1 MISSIG
7 KPLNNF
13 FSWYLERRMVEIEN
27 FKSNPEIVQQQ
38 TLSSLISSAKS
49 TKFGISNNFS
59 SIYNSRSFKS
69 IIPLRKYDDFE
80 PFIKKAKNG
89 EPNILWPGKVK
100 WFAQSS
106 GTSSNT
112 IKHIP
117 ITIDSLKKCHY
128 KGGKDL
134 LAIYY
139 RNNPNTQ
146 LFSGKHLI
154 MGGNEKHLPGND
166 KSISGDLSAIIM
178 KNLPWWCEWRRS
190 PNKVKSLLQ
199 KNWVDK
205 LKYIVKHSSKDN
217 VQIIAGVPSWVL
229 IIMNE
234 VIKENNLN
242 YIHEI
247 WPSLELYL
255 HGGMNIAPYKKN
267 FESISSKKIN
277 FYQNYNATEGFFGLQ
292 SENDAD
298 DMLLMLDYGIYY
310 EFISKDNWKEDQPF
324 TLSLE
329 DVELNTPYEVVIS
342 SNGGLWRYRLEDT
355 VIFTSINPFKIKV
368 IGRTKQFINIA
379 GEELMIQHL
388 ETAINKASEKCLCSI
403 GEYTV
408 APVFKNSN
416 KSIGFHYWLI
426 EFCERPD
433 DLSNFRSILDIEL
446 QKVNIDYKSK
456 RENNYPL
463 NKPIIKEVP
472 KNTFYNWLESQN
484 KLGGQHKILR
494 INENKDKI
502 NEILEMENSN

>member
-13 FSWYLERRMVEIEN
+13 FSWYLEKRMIEIEN
-27 FKSNPEIVQQQ
+27 FKSNPIVVQQE
-38 TLSSLISSAKS
+38 TLSNLISTAKS
-49 TKFGISNNFS
+49 THFGISNNFN
-59 SIYNSRSFKS
+59 SISNERSFKS
-69 IIPLRKYDDFE
+69 TIPLRKYEDFK
-80 PFIKKAKNG
+80 PYIDKAKNG
-89 EPNILWPGKVK
+89 EANILWPGKVK

-134 LAIYY
+134 LSIYY
-139 RNNPNTQ
+139 SNNPNTQ

-154 MGGNEKHLPGND
+154 MGGNENHLPGND

-190 PNKVKSLLQ
+190 PKKIKSLLE
-199 KNWVDK
+199 KNWVEK
-205 LKYIVKHSSKDN
+205 LQYIVEHSSKDD

-229 IIMNE
+229 IIINE
-234 VIKENNLN
+234 VIKENEIND
-242 YIHEI
+242 IHEI

-255 HGGMNIAPYKKN
+255 HGGMNISPYKKK
-267 FESISSKKIN
+267 FQSISSKKIN

-292 SENDAD
+292 SENDAE

-310 EFISKDNWKEDQPF
+310 EFISKENWDKDQPL
-324 TLSLE
+324 TLTLE
-329 DVELNTPYEVVIS
+329 GVELNIPYEVVIS
-342 SNGGLWRYRLEDT
+342 TNGGLWRYRLEDT
-355 VIFTSINPFKIKV
+355 VIFTSVNPFKIKV

-379 GEELMIQHL
+379 GEELMIQHV
-388 ETAINKASEKCLCSI
+388 ESAIKKASEKCLCSI
-403 GEYTV
+403 NEYTV
-408 APVFKNSN
+408 APVFKNVD

-426 EFCERPD
+426 EFCEKPA
-433 DLSNFRSILDIEL
+433 DLSHFISILDLEL

-463 NKPIIKEVP
+463 NRPVIKEAR
-472 KNTFYNWLESQN
+472 KNTFYKWLESQN
-484 KLGGQHKILR
+484 KLGGQNKILR
-494 INENKDKI
+494 INETKDKI
-502 NEILEMENSN
+502 DEILEMENTD